1 MGLRFSKGQ
10 ALGNDYIV
18 VDAAE
23 APALTAEQVI
33 ELCDRHYGAGS
44 DGVLHPDLSVRPLR
58 LRIINPDGSGAEKSG
73 NGLRILGAWLFR
85 HGHVGLD
92 EWFEVTLPRDTVA
105 MRVEEELPGGAVL
118 IRVRMGR
125 ATFAGADV
133 GFLPER
139 GIVRDFELQLPSGG
153 NALVNTVSL
162 GNPHCVVFQAD
173 LRRSDFLERAPQ
185 LCTHA
190 AFSAGTNVQFARVI
204 GPRELEAWIWERGA
218 GETLASGSSA
228 CAVAAAA
235 VSRGDVQPGQF
246 VVNMQGGSVEVTVS
260 DDFAVELLGPATMV
274 YQAELL

>member
-18 VDAAE
+18 VDAKE

-33 ELCDRHYGAGS
+33 ELCDRHHGAGS
-44 DGVLHPDLSVRPLR
+44 DGVLHVDLSVRPIR
-58 LRIINPDGSGAEKSG
+58 LRIVNPDGSGAEKSG

-125 ATFAGADV
+125 ATFDGADV

-139 GIVRDFELQLPSGG
+139 GMVRDFELQLPSGG
-153 NALVNTVSL
+153 SALVNTVSL
-162 GNPHCVVFQAD
+162 GNPHCVVFEDD
-173 LRRSDFLERAPQ
+173 LRRSDFLERAPR
-185 LCTHA
+185 LCTHT

-246 VVNMQGGSVEVTVS
+246 VVNMQGGSVEVTIS
-260 DDFAVELLGPATMV
+260 DDFDVELLGPATMV